1 MSFLLKVNNKTAQIS
16 FINQMKIYQSLFL
29 LLFIN
34 SVNAQVAGKGTYS
47 FLNVPISART
57 LALGSNFISSSY
69 NNDPSLAWNNP
80 SILNKSMHKHVSVSY
95 HNYVADISSGFIT
108 YAHHIKNKGT
118 FSIGAN
124 YLSMG
129 KFDGYDPAGIST
141 GTFTANDQSFYIAY
155 GNQKR
160 NWSYGASLKY
170 IYSIYESYV
179 SSGVASDLS
188 GSYNDTSKKLS
199 VTLFARNLGYQVIP
213 YSNTERDLLKSELA
227 ISVSKKLE
235 HLPFTYHIVLHNLQ
249 SPDFRYN
256 IENTGVKD
264 EFGENKVKKMTM
276 GDNILRHFIL
286 GGELNFSKHFVF
298 RFGYDHMKRRELTQ
312 DQRKGT
318 SGFSWG
324 LGLKIKKFNFS
335 YGSSTFFPGINANQ
349 FSLMT
354 NLSEF

>member
-1 MSFLLKVNNKTAQIS
+1 MKFILTLFVFLNYFQI
-16 FINQMKIYQSLFL
+16 M
-29 LLFIN
+29 
-34 SVNAQVAGKGTYS
+34 AQVGGKGTYS
-47 FLNVPISART
+47 FLNVPVSART
-57 LALGSNFISSSY
+57 LALGSNFLSSDY

-80 SILNKSMHKHVSVSY
+80 SILNSKMHQHVSVSY
-95 HNYVADISSGFIT
+95 HNYVADINSGFFT
-108 YAHHIKNKGT
+108 YARHFKNKGT
-118 FSIGAN
+118 FSVGVN

-141 GTFTANDQSFYIAY
+141 GTFTANDQCFYLAY
-155 GNQKR
+155 GNQHKK
-160 NWSYGASLKY
+160 WSYGASLKY
-170 IYSIYESYV
+170 IYSIYESFV
-179 SSGVASDLS
+179 SSGVSTDLS
-188 GSYNDTSKKLS
+188 GSYRDTLNNLS

-213 YSNTERDLLKSELA
+213 YSNTDRDLLKSELA
-227 ISVSKKLE
+227 ISISKKLE

-256 IENTGVKD
+256 IENTGVKN
-264 EFGENKVKKMTM
+264 EFGENKVQTMTM

-312 DQRKGT
+312 EQRKGT
-318 SGFSWG
+318 SGFGWG
-324 LGLKIKKFNFS
+324 LGIKIKKFHFS